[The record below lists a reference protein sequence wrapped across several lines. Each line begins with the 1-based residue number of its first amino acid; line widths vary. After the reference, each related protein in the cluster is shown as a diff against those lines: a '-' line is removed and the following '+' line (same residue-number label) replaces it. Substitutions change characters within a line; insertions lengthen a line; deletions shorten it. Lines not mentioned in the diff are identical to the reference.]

1 MGYAYQKV
9 VRVSRT
15 HRNKSDKPKST
26 GQRTAS
32 KRNTNASTR
41 RATRRV

>member
-1 MGYAYQKV
+1 MAYAYQKV
-9 VRVSRT
+9 TRVSRT
-15 HRNKSDKPKST
+15 HRTNTDKPKST

-32 KRNTNASTR
+32 KRNPNAKTR